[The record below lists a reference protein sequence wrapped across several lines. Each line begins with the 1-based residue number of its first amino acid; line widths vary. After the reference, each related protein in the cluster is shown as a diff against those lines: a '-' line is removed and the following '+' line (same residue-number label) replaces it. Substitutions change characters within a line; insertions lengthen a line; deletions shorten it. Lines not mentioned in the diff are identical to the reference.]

1 MRDLGWRPMKSFAAA
16 GHRGGNAQKENLM
29 RKILMTVVVCL
40 LGSFAAFA
48 APPPKVVYVRCGK
61 LIYDAEKAPI
71 APAVVVIT
79 DGKVT
84 AVGKDIAVPAGAEQI
99 DLSSYT
105 VLPGFVDAH
114 IHIWSG
120 AFGQSVSEPLAA
132 LRGSKAM
139 SYALSSGVVG
149 ARVMATQGFI
159 DVALKDAI
167 EDGTIPGPHLVPAA
181 HAISIPGGHGDFNA
195 QPPYLPM
202 DDFYTPLHGF
212 VNSTADAEKAVHLQ
226 LKYGARVIKVMASGG
241 VLSPLDSPTSEQLSP
256 EELKVIVEQAHM
268 AHVKVGSHAENI
280 RSIRASLDAG
290 VDSIEHGS
298 EMDQASA
305 DFMKSHGIAFVPTVF
320 VVEESVANG
329 VKMHFPEYVI
339 TKVNALAKTHFPS
352 FQLALHS
359 GVTIAAGSDHSYG
372 PGTGTVRDEMISE
385 VKYGMTPQQALISGT
400 KTSAALL
407 GLEQLGTIETGKE
420 GDMVAV
426 EGDPLSDIH
435 ALERVRAV
443 VFQGK
448 SVAPAN
454 RQ

>member
-1 MRDLGWRPMKSFAAA
+1 MRRVLIAVCVCALGAMAVFGA
-16 GHRGGNAQKENLM
+16 
-29 RKILMTVVVCL
+29 
-40 LGSFAAFA
+40 
-48 APPPKVVYVRCGK
+48 PPKVVYVRCGK
-61 LIYDAEKAPI
+61 LIFDAEKPPI
-71 APAVVVIT
+71 SPAGIVIT

-84 AVGKDIAVPAGAEQI
+84 AVGKDVAAPASAEQI
-99 DLSSYT
+99 DLSAYT
-105 VLPGFVDAH
+105 ILPGFVDAH

-120 AFGQSVSEPLAA
+120 AFGQPVSEPLAA

-149 ARVMATQGFI
+149 ARVMATLGFI
-159 DVALKDAI
+159 DVALKEAI
-167 EDGTIPGPHLVPAA
+167 EDGTIAGPHLVPAS
-181 HAISIPGGHGDFNA
+181 HPISIPGGHGDFYA

-202 DDFYTPLHGF
+202 EDFYTPLHGF
-212 VNSTADAEKAVHLQ
+212 VNSPAEAEKAVHLQ

-241 VLSPLDSPTSEQLSP
+241 VLSPLDSPTSEQLTLD
-256 EELKVIVEQAHM
+256 ELKVAVQQAHM
-268 AHVKVGSHAENI
+268 AHVKVGSHAENL
-280 RSIRASLDAG
+280 RSIRNSIEAG

-298 EMDQASA
+298 ELDQAA
-305 DFMKSHGIAFVPTVF
+305 VDAMKARGIVLVPTVF

-329 VKMHFPEYVI
+329 QKMHMPEYVI

-352 FQLALHS
+352 FQLALRS

-407 GLEQLGTIETGKE
+407 GLDQLGTVETGKE
-420 GDMVAV
+420 GDLVAV

-435 ALERVRAV
+435 ALEKVRAV
-443 VFQGK
+443 VFQGR
-448 SVAPAN
+448 SVTAAN
-454 RQ
+454 RQQ

>member
-1 MRDLGWRPMKSFAAA
+1 MKASAAA
-16 GHRGGNAQKENLM
+16 KCGTCNAQKESLM
-29 RKILMTVVVCL
+29 RKIWIAVVVCL
-40 LGSFAAFA
+40 LGSLGAVA
-48 APPPKVVYVRCGK
+48 APPQKVVYVRCGK
-61 LIYDAEKAPI
+61 LVYDAEKPPM

-84 AVGKDIAVPAGAEQI
+84 AVGKDLAVPAGAEQI

-120 AFGQSVSEPLAA
+120 PFGQAVSEPLAA
-132 LRGSKAM
+132 LRGSRAM

-167 EDGTIPGPHLVPAA
+167 EDGTIPGPHLIPAA

-212 VNSTADAEKAVHLQ
+212 INSTADAEKAVHLQ

-256 EELKVIVEQAHM
+256 EELKVIVQQAHM

-280 RSIRASLDAG
+280 RSIRASLEAG

-298 EMDQASA
+298 ELDQAAA
-305 DFMKSHGIAFVPTVF
+305 DFMKSHAIVFVPTVF

-352 FQLALHS
+352 FQLALRS

-385 VKYGMTPQQALISGT
+385 VKYGMTPQQALVSGT

-420 GDMVAV
+420 GDLVAV

-435 ALERVRAV
+435 ALEKVRAV

-448 SVAPAN
+448 SVTPAN
-454 RQ
+454 R

>member
-1 MRDLGWRPMKSFAAA
+1 LTKIAKRND
-16 GHRGGNAQKENLM
+16 QKEILM
-29 RKILMTVVVCL
+29 RKSLMIALVCL
-40 LGSFAAFA
+40 LGSLMAFA
-48 APPPKVVYVRCGK
+48 APPPKVVYARCGK
-61 LIYDAEKAPI
+61 LIFDAEKPPI

-99 DLSSYT
+99 DLSGYT

-120 AFGQSVSEPLAA
+120 PFGQAVSTPLAA
-132 LRGSKAM
+132 LRGGKAM

-149 ARVMATQGFI
+149 ARVLGSNGFI
-159 DVALKDAI
+159 DVALKEAI

-181 HAISIPGGHGDFNA
+181 HAITIPGGHGDFFPA
-195 QPPYLPM
+195 PPYLTM
-202 DDFYTPLHGF
+202 EEFYTPMNGF
-212 VNSTADAEKAVHLQ
+212 INSPADAEKAVHLQ
-226 LKYGARVIKVMASGG
+226 IKYGARVIKVLASGG
-241 VLSPLDSPTSEQLSP
+241 VLSPLDSPTAEQVSA
-256 EELKVIVEQAHM
+256 EELRVIVQQAHM
-268 AHVKVGSHAENI
+268 DHVKVASHAENI
-280 RSIRASLDAG
+280 RSIRASLEAG

-298 EMDQASA
+298 ELDQAA
-305 DFMKSHGIAFVPTVF
+305 VDFMKSHSVVMVPTVF
-320 VVEESVANG
+320 VVDESVANG

-359 GVTIAAGSDHSYG
+359 GVTIAAGSDHSYA
-372 PGTGTVRDEMISE
+372 PGTGTLRDEMITE
-385 VKYGMTPQQALISGT
+385 VKYGMTPQQALVSGT

-420 GDMVAV
+420 GDLVAV

-435 ALERVRAV
+435 ALEKLRGV

-448 SVAPAN
+448 SVMPAN

>member
-1 MRDLGWRPMKSFAAA
+1 
-16 GHRGGNAQKENLM
+16 M
-29 RKILMTVVVCL
+29 RKIWMTAMVCL
-40 LGSFAAFA
+40 LGALVAFA

-61 LIYDAEKAPI
+61 LIYDAEKPPM

-99 DLSSYT
+99 DLSNYT
-105 VLPGFVDAH
+105 VMPGFVDAH
-114 IHIWSG
+114 IHIWNG
-120 AFGQSVSEPLAA
+120 AFGQPVSEPLAA
-132 LRGSKAM
+132 LRGSKAT

-149 ARVMATQGFI
+149 ARVLATQGFI

-181 HAISIPGGHGDFNA
+181 HAITIPGGHGDFYPA
-195 QPPYLPM
+195 PPYLPM

-212 VNSTADAEKAVHLQ
+212 INSPADAEKAVHLQ
-226 LKYGARVIKVMASGG
+226 IKYGARVIKVLASGG
-241 VLSPLDSPTSEQLSP
+241 VLSPLDSPTAEQVSA
-256 EELKVIVEQAHM
+256 EELRVIVQQAHM
-268 AHVKVGSHAENI
+268 DHVKVAAHAENI
-280 RSIRASLDAG
+280 RSIRSSLEAG

-305 DFMKSHGIAFVPTVF
+305 DYMKGHGIVFVPTVF

-352 FQLALHS
+352 FQLALRS
-359 GVTIAAGSDHSYG
+359 GVTIAAGSDHSYA

-385 VKYGMTPQQALISGT
+385 VKYGMTPQQALVSGT

-407 GLEQLGTIETGKE
+407 GLDQLGTVETGKE
-420 GDMVAV
+420 GDLVAV

-435 ALERVRAV
+435 ALEKVRAV

>member
-1 MRDLGWRPMKSFAAA
+1 
-16 GHRGGNAQKENLM
+16 M
-29 RKILMTVVVCL
+29 RKIGLLVCVCL
-40 LGSFAAFA
+40 FAPMLVLA
-48 APPPKVVYVRCGK
+48 APPKVVFVKCGK
-61 LIYDAEKAPI
+61 LIFDAEKAPI
-71 APAVVVIT
+71 SPAGIVIT

-84 AVGKDIAVPAGAEQI
+84 AVGKDVTAPAGAEQV
-99 DLSSYT
+99 DLSAYT

-120 AFGQSVSEPLAA
+120 AFGQPVSEPLAA

-149 ARVMATQGFI
+149 ARVMATLGFI

-167 EDGTIPGPHLVPAA
+167 EDGTIPGPHLVPAS
-181 HAISIPGGHGDFNA
+181 HPISIPGGHGDFYA

-212 VNSTADAEKAVHLQ
+212 VNSPAEAEKAVHLQ

-241 VLSPLDSPTSEQLSP
+241 VLSPLDSPTSEQLTL
-256 EELKVIVEQAHM
+256 EELKVAVQQAHM
-268 AHVKVGSHAENI
+268 AHVKVGSHAENL
-280 RSIRASLDAG
+280 RSIRNSIEAG

-298 EMDQASA
+298 EMGQAA
-305 DFMKSHGIAFVPTVF
+305 VDAMKSRGIVFVPTVF

-329 VKMHFPEYVI
+329 QKMHMPEYVI

-385 VKYGMTPQQALISGT
+385 VKYGMTPQQALVSGT

-407 GLEQLGTIETGKE
+407 GLDQLGTIESGKE
-420 GDMVAV
+420 GDLVAV

-435 ALERVRAV
+435 ALEKVRAV
-443 VFQGK
+443 IFQGR
-448 SVAPAN
+448 SVTPAN
-454 RQ
+454 RQQ

>member
-1 MRDLGWRPMKSFAAA
+1 
-16 GHRGGNAQKENLM
+16 M
-29 RKILMTVVVCL
+29 RKIAVVVCVCL
-40 LGSFAAFA
+40 LAALTALA
-48 APPPKVVYVRCGK
+48 APPKVVYVKCGK
-61 LIYDAEKAPI
+61 LIFDAEK
-71 APAVVVIT
+71 PAISPAGIVIT

-84 AVGKDIAVPAGAEQI
+84 AVGKDVAAPVGAEQI
-99 DLSSYT
+99 DLSAYT
-105 VLPGFVDAH
+105 VLPGLVDAH

-120 AFGQSVSEPLAA
+120 AFGQPTSEPLAA

-149 ARVMATQGFI
+149 ARVMATLGFI

-167 EDGTIPGPHLVPAA
+167 EEGTIAGPHLVPAS
-181 HAISIPGGHGDFNA
+181 HPISIPGGHGDFYA

-212 VNSTADAEKAVHLQ
+212 VNSPADAEKAVHLQ

-241 VLSPLDSPTSEQLSP
+241 VLSPLDSPTSEQLTVD
-256 EELKVIVEQAHM
+256 ELRVAVQQAHM

-280 RSIRASLDAG
+280 RSIRNSIEAG

-298 EMDQASA
+298 ELDQAA
-305 DFMKSHGIAFVPTVF
+305 VDAMKSRGIVLVPTVF

-329 VKMHFPEYVI
+329 QKMHMPEYVI

-385 VKYGMTPQQALISGT
+385 VKYGMTPQQALVSGT

-407 GLEQLGTIETGKE
+407 GLEQLGTIENGKE
-420 GDMVAV
+420 GDLVAV

-435 ALERVRAV
+435 ALEKVRAV
-443 VFQGK
+443 VFQGR
-448 SVAPAN
+448 SVTPAN
-454 RQ
+454 RQP

>member
-1 MRDLGWRPMKSFAAA
+1 
-16 GHRGGNAQKENLM
+16 M
-29 RKILMTVVVCL
+29 RKTGLLVCVCL
-40 LGSFAAFA
+40 FAPMLALA
-48 APPPKVVYVRCGK
+48 APPKVVFVKCGK
-61 LIYDAEKAPI
+61 LIFDAEKAPI
-71 APAVVVIT
+71 SPAGIVIT

-84 AVGKDIAVPAGAEQI
+84 AVGKDVTAPAGAEQL
-99 DLSSYT
+99 DLSAYT

-120 AFGQSVSEPLAA
+120 AFGQPVSEPLAA

-149 ARVMATQGFI
+149 ARVMATLGFI

-167 EDGTIPGPHLVPAA
+167 EDGTIPGPHLVPAS
-181 HAISIPGGHGDFNA
+181 HPISIPGGHGDFYA

-212 VNSTADAEKAVHLQ
+212 VNSPAEAEKAVHLQ

-241 VLSPLDSPTSEQLSP
+241 VLSPLDSPTSEQLTLD
-256 EELKVIVEQAHM
+256 ELKVAVQQAHM
-268 AHVKVGSHAENI
+268 AHVKVGSHAENL
-280 RSIRASLDAG
+280 RSIRNSIEAG

-298 EMDQASA
+298 EMDQAA
-305 DFMKSHGIAFVPTVF
+305 VDAMKSRGIVFVPTVF

-329 VKMHFPEYVI
+329 QKMHMPEYVI

-385 VKYGMTPQQALISGT
+385 VKYGMTPQKALVSGT

-407 GLEQLGTIETGKE
+407 GLDQLGTVESGKE
-420 GDMVAV
+420 GDLVAV
-426 EGDPLSDIH
+426 DGDPLSDIH
-435 ALERVRAV
+435 ALEKVRAV
-443 VFQGK
+443 IFQGR
-448 SVAPAN
+448 SVTPAN
-454 RQ
+454 RQQ